1 MRMIARAVIIAL
13 LVAKVVLRGSAG
25 KRTVQEGGAFSN
37 DCSVAR
43 PLDTIIWTPLTVVQ
57 MPSIVSAT
65 VRRFHV
71 TMLPIRLLVFHP
83 LFSLSDFI

>member
-1 MRMIARAVIIAL
+1 MRMIARAAIIAL

-25 KRTVQEGGAFSN
+25 KRPVQEASAFSN

-43 PLDTIIWTPLTVVQ
+43 PLDIIIWTHLTAVQ
-57 MPSIVSAT
+57 MPSIASAI

-71 TMLPIRLLVFHP
+71 TMPPIRLLVFHP
-83 LFSLSDFI
+83 LFSLSDFV